1 MCDFFKFFKTDTIND
16 IFSRFLTYKPLKL
29 PMHKTSTLVSTILKT
44 TKNKQQK
51 VTLVDEIEP
60 SDSLIQNILN
70 YSMSLTIK
78 KSDSVGFIEIMAS

>member
-1 MCDFFKFFKTDTIND
+1 
-16 IFSRFLTYKPLKL
+16 
-29 PMHKTSTLVSTILKT
+29 MHKTSTLVSTILKT

-51 VTLVDEIEP
+51 LTFVDEIEP

-70 YSMSLTIK
+70 YSKSLTIK